1 MNGSEHFPPPLA
13 VLSRFQAT
21 GLLQAWAAGR
31 QASETSLDLGLS
43 RREVRLD
50 AAGIH
55 ADGRW
60 LIDWP
65 QLQAIADSENGCF
78 RLADGAVEEIRG
90 FSQASQRPLRL
101 FPTAEA
107 PGLLIAGFTMHRFKA
122 ISPRRA
128 ALEMVR
134 AAAPVCGRV
143 LDTATGL
150 GYTAIAAAKS
160 ASEVVTI
167 ELDPGAGEMARA
179 NPWSQELFHHPAIR
193 RVLGDSGEEIAKF
206 PDGHF
211 SVIIHDP
218 PSMSLAGDLYGAAFY
233 HQAWRVLAG
242 GGRMFHYLGDPASAT
257 GGRVTKRVINRLRA
271 AGFRRIVPKP
281 GAYGVLAI
289 K

>member
-1 MNGSEHFPPPLA
+1 MSGSDLFPLPFA

-21 GLLQAWAAGR
+21 ALLQAKASGQQAA
-31 QASETSLDLGLS
+31 ETTLNLGLS
-43 RREVRLD
+43 RREVQLD
-50 AAGIH
+50 EGGIH
-55 ADGRW
+55 DGGK
-60 LIDWP
+60 LLVDWR

-78 RLADGAVEEIRG
+78 KVQDNSSEEIRG
-90 FSQASQRPLRL
+90 FSESTNRTYRL

-107 PGLLIAGFTMHRFKA
+107 PGLLISGFTMHRFKD

-134 AAAPVCGRV
+134 AAAPVRGRV

-150 GYTAIAAAKS
+150 GYTAMAAARS
-160 ASEVVTI
+160 AAAVVTVEI
-167 ELDPGAGEMARA
+167 DPGSLEMARA

-193 RVLGDSGEEIAKF
+193 CILGDSGEEIAKF

-218 PSMSLAGDLYGAAFY
+218 PSMSLAGDLYGEAFY
-233 HQAWRVLAG
+233 RQAWRVLG
-242 GGRMFHYLGDPASAT
+242 NSGRMFHYLGDPASAT
-257 GGRVTKRVINRLRA
+257 GGRVTKGVINRLRA

-281 GAYGVLAI
+281 SAYGVLAI